1 MYQFILHLCMHVC
14 TFSAYGSEL
23 IFTAAIETTVQLS
36 QNKTSRFLVHEIAL
50 VSHSFGFT
58 QLSTIHLQL
67 GVAISCFFMQ
77 MQHVGYLCQEMKT
90 GLLLLME
97 TTLLLSALDWWRSMF
112 LTSPSWVPFCTT
124 TATLTALI
132 GDTEDGT

>member
-90 GLLLLME
+90 VATDGDYPPP
-97 TTLLLSALDWWRSMF
+97 LSSRLVEIHVPHITFMGAILHNNSYVNRSNR
-112 LTSPSWVPFCTT
+112 
-124 TATLTALI
+124 
-132 GDTEDGT
+132 GH